1 MTKKATVIT
10 YGCQMN
16 VNESAKIKKI
26 LENLGYELTDN
37 IEETDIAFLNTCT
50 VREGAATQIYGKLGE
65 IKRVREERG
74 TKIVVT
80 GCFAQEQGREL
91 IKKFNYIDIVM
102 GNQNI
107 GRISEAIE
115 EIENRSTK
123 HVVMTDYEDELP
135 PRIDADFESKK
146 TASIAITYG
155 CNNFCTYCIVPYVR
169 GRERSVPMAELIE
182 EARELVKKG
191 YKEIILLGQ
200 NVNSYGKGLSKNETF
215 ANLLQNICDI
225 EGDFIIRFVSP
236 HPRDFTDDVI
246 DVIAKNPKIARS
258 LHLPLQSGSTRVLKL
273 MNRGYSKEQYIALAE
288 KIKERIPGVSLTADI
303 IVGFPQETE
312 EDFMDTLDVV
322 EKVGFETSFMFMYSI
337 RKGTKAAVM
346 EGQIDDEVKKDRLHR
361 LMSLQNSI
369 SKKLSMEYEGKT
381 ERVLVE
387 GPSKKN
393 KDMLSS
399 RTSTNKIVLF
409 KGDPSLEG
417 QFVNVK
423 IKECKTWTLYG
434 ELAEK

>member
-80 GCFAQEQGREL
+80 GCFAQEQGKEL

-107 GRISEAIE
+107 GRIPEAIE
-115 EIENRSTK
+115 DIENRSTK
-123 HVVMTDYEDELP
+123 HVVLTDYEDELP

-169 GRERSVPMAELIE
+169 GRERSVPMAELVE
-182 EARELVKKG
+182 EAKALVKKG

-200 NVNSYGKGLSKNETF
+200 NVNSYGKGLSEEETF

-288 KIKERIPGVSLTADI
+288 KIKERIPRVSLTADI
-303 IVGFPQETE
+303 IVGFPGETE
-312 EDFMDTLDVV
+312 EDFLDTLDVV
-322 EKVGFETSFMFMYSI
+322 KQIQFENSFMFMYSI
-337 RKGTKAAVM
+337 RKGTKAATM
-346 EGQIDDEVKKDRLHR
+346 ENQIDDKVKKERLQR
-361 LMSLQNSI
+361 LIEVQNACSLAE
-369 SKKLSMEYEGKT
+369 SKTYLGKV

-387 GPSKKN
+387 GESKKN
-393 KDMLSS
+393 KEVLSG

-409 KGDPSLEG
+409 RGDKSLEG
-417 QFVNVK
+417 KFVNVK
-423 IKECKTWTLYG
+423 INDCKTWTLYG
-434 ELAEK
+434 EIVE

>member
-1 MTKKATVIT
+1 MTKKATVIA

-107 GRISEAIE
+107 GRIPEAIE

-182 EARELVKKG
+182 EARELVRKG

-200 NVNSYGKGLSKNETF
+200 NVNSYGKEFKNGDNF
-215 ANLLQNICDI
+215 ARLLEEICKV
-225 EGDFIIRFVSP
+225 EGDFIVRFVSP
-236 HPRDFTDDVI
+236 HPRDFTDEVI
-246 DVIAKNPKIARS
+246 DVIAKNEKIARS
-258 LHLPLQSGSTRVLKL
+258 LHLPLQSGSTRVLKM
-273 MNRGYSKEQYIALAE
+273 MNRGYSKEQYIALAN
-288 KIKERIPGVSLTADI
+288 KIKERIPGVALTADI
-303 IVGFPQETE
+303 IVGFPGETE
-312 EDFMDTLDVV
+312 EDFLDTLDVV
-322 EKVGFETSFMFMYSI
+322 RQIQFENSFMFMYSI
-337 RKGTKAAVM
+337 RRGTKAATM
-346 EGQIDDEVKKDRLHR
+346 ENQIDPEVKKDRLQR
-361 LMSLQNSI
+361 LIEVQNQCSLAESE
-369 SKKLSMEYEGKT
+369 SYKGKT
-381 ERVLVE
+381 VRVLVE
-387 GPSKKN
+387 GESKKN
-393 KDMLSS
+393 KEVLTG

-409 KGDPSLEG
+409 KGDKALEG
-417 QFVNVK
+417 TFVNVK
-423 IKECKTWTLYG
+423 INDCKTWTLYG
-434 ELAEK
+434 EIIE

>member
-65 IKRVREERG
+65 IKRIREERG

-80 GCFAQEQGREL
+80 GCFAQEQGKEL

-107 GRISEAIE
+107 GRIPEAIE
-115 EIENRSTK
+115 DIENRSTK

-169 GRERSVPMAELIE
+169 GRERSVPMKELIE
-182 EARELVKKG
+182 EAKELVKKG

-200 NVNSYGKGLSKNETF
+200 NVNSYGKGLSENETF

-246 DVIAKNPKIARS
+246 EVIAKNPKIARS
-258 LHLPLQSGSTRVLKL
+258 IHIPLQSGSSKVLKL
-273 MNRGYSKEQYIALAE
+273 MNRGYTKEKYLDLIE
-288 KIKERIPGVSLTADI
+288 KIKTRIPDIAITTDI

-312 EDFMDTLDVV
+312 EDFQDTLDVV
-322 EKVGFETSFMFMYSI
+322 RKSKYDTAFMFMYSI
-337 RKGTKAAVM
+337 RQGTKAAVM
-346 EGQIDDEVKKDRLHR
+346 EGQISDEVKHDRLQR
-361 LMSLQNSI
+361 LIALQTEI
-369 SKKLSMEYEGKT
+369 SKGISETYEGKI

-393 KDMLSS
+393 KEVLSS

-409 KGDPSLEG
+409 KGDKELEG
-417 QFVNVK
+417 HFVDVK
-423 IKECKTWTLYG
+423 ITECKTWTLYG
-434 ELAEK
+434 ELAK

>member
-107 GRISEAIE
+107 GRIPEAIE

-182 EARELVKKG
+182 EARELVRKG

-200 NVNSYGKGLSKNETF
+200 NVNSYGKGLSENETF

-236 HPRDFTDDVI
+236 HPRDFTDNVI
-246 DVIAKNPKIARS
+246 DVIARNPKIARS

-288 KIKERIPGVSLTADI
+288 KIKKRIPGVSLTADI